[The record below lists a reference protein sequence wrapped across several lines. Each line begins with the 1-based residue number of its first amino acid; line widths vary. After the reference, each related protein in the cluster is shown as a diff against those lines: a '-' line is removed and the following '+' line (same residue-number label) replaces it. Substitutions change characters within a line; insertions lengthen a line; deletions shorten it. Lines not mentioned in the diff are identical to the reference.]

1 MKATLDA
8 LDERL
13 RRLIAQPCG
22 RAARIAC
29 AALVLLGFAGVMMTR
44 SLALGHHAATA
55 VMMCLPLA
63 AMLVFAMRIVREHE
77 QGALGALLL
86 GALCAAGMTG
96 IALRLR
102 MNPFRLYAFAGV
114 ALGLAAYAATLGRL
128 LRFFAARSARLRANP
143 RECVKKVK

>member
-13 RRLIAQPCG
+13 RRLLTQPCG

-86 GALCAAGMTG
+86 DALCAAANWRAVRSPRGC
-96 IALRLR
+96 
-102 MNPFRLYAFAGV
+102 
-114 ALGLAAYAATLGRL
+114 
-128 LRFFAARSARLRANP
+128 ARTSANTTCCINTSCSSSRGCLCR
-143 RECVKKVK
+143 RSTR